1 MNISINEMSS
11 ELKKHDEYR
20 IFYHKDPDG
29 DAIGSAYAL
38 ALALQ
43 LCGKKCEI
51 LANDNVPKIYRYLTD
66 RFVQDKVKE
75 PVCIAVDSANKCR
88 LGDYSTENILISIDH
103 HNPNTIN
110 AKYSCT
116 DPQAAACC
124 EIIFSVIQ
132 GLDVHI
138 TPLIADFLYTGI
150 ATDTYCF
157 RSYVIS
163 QKTFEICAKLASL
176 GANIVGISRRHF
188 MTKTHE
194 RMLIERYFLESF
206 KYFHDGRILCGTITL
221 EDMKK
226 ANIEKSEL
234 EGLNSVTERVS
245 GVLIGVTIR
254 ECPGGRCRISVH
266 TNDGINASD
275 ICARLGGGGH
285 ADAAGCEIAGTP
297 QKACEDIIKLCIEAI
312 DNR

>member
-1 MNISINEMSS
+1 MNISINEMSL

-38 ALALQ
+38 AIALQ
-43 LCGKKCEI
+43 LCGKKCDI
-51 LANDNVPKIYRYLTD
+51 RANNSAPEVYSYLTD
-66 RFVQDKVKE
+66 RFIPDTLTD
-75 PVCIAVDSANKCR
+75 PVCIAVDSANLCR
-88 LGDYSTENILISIDH
+88 LGVYSTENIFISIDH
-103 HNPNTIN
+103 HEPNTID
-110 AKYSCT
+110 AQYSYT
-116 DPQAAACC
+116 DPEAAACC
-124 EIIFSVIQ
+124 EIIFDLIEC
-132 GLDVHI
+132 LNVHI

-163 QKTFEICAKLASL
+163 QKTFEICAKLASF

-188 MTKTHE
+188 MTKTRE
-194 RMLIERYFLESF
+194 RMMIE
-206 KYFHDGRILCGTITL
+206 KYFADSFQYFYDGKILCGTVTL

-226 ANIEKSEL
+226 ANIDNSEL

-254 ECPGGRCRISVH
+254 ECAGGKCRISVH
-266 TNDGINASD
+266 TNEGINASD
-275 ICARLGGGGH
+275 ICAKLGGGGH
-285 ADAAGCEIAGTP
+285 SDAAGCEFKGTP
-297 QKACEDIIKLCIEAI
+297 QQASDIIKDLCIQAI